1 MATLSTLD
9 AAITGTVTR
18 PGDSTWDTDRRAWNL
33 AVNQEPLAVV
43 ALADATD
50 AVATIRQAA
59 AEGLTVTVQ
68 PRGHGATPGTAD
80 GAVLVRTS
88 ALQDITIDTDRRVA
102 RVGAGVRWGDL
113 NARLDGTG
121 LIGLAGTNPGL
132 SVVGYL
138 LGGGLSWFGRCH
150 GVAATSVRSIELVS
164 PDGEQVRVS
173 ADVDPELFW
182 ALRGAGGEFGIVT
195 AAEIELFPRPSIV
208 GGQLVFP
215 VDAAAGVLAAFIELT
230 ATAPTE
236 LTAFANVVHFPSLPF
251 IPEPVRGKSV
261 VSVALAYLGD
271 EVGLASM
278 LGPVRAAGPLVQ
290 DTVAPLPVS
299 QLGRIAE
306 EPVDPSPS
314 VDHNFLLRQFD
325 GATAGRFLD
334 AVGSRESTPIMATSI
349 RHLDGALTAG
359 TPDGG
364 IAANVEEPFLVGAVA
379 PVFDPATVPATRAGF
394 AALLAALDGD
404 AHDRAPFNFLGH
416 RPITSA
422 YSAADI
428 TRLQALKRSRDPDHV
443 IRSNRPIPA

>member
-121 LIGLAGTNPGL
+121 LIGLAGTNP
-132 SVVGYL
+132 SVSVMGYL
-138 LGGGLSWFGRCH
+138 LGGGLSWFGRSH
-150 GVAATSVRSIELVS
+150 GVAATSVRSIELVT
-164 PDGEQVRVS
+164 PAGEQVRVS

-195 AAEIELFPRPSIV
+195 AAEMELFPHPSIV

-215 VDAAAGVLAAFIELT
+215 VDAAAAVLAASIELT
-230 ATAPTE
+230 AAAPTE
-236 LTAFANVVHFPSLPF
+236 LTAFVSVVHFPPLQF
-251 IPEPVRGKSV
+251 ISELVRGRSV
-261 VSVALAYLGD
+261 VRLAVAYLGD
-271 EVGLASM
+271 EAGLSTW
-278 LGPVRAAGPLVQ
+278 LEPVRAAGPLIR

-314 VDHNFLLRQFD
+314 LDHSFLLRRFD
-325 GATAGRFLD
+325 DATAARFLG
-334 AVGSRESTPIMATSI
+334 AVGDRESTPLMSITI
-349 RHLDGALTAG
+349 RHLGGAFVTGDA
-359 TPDGG
+359 DGG
-364 IAANVEEPFLVGAVA
+364 VAASVDEPFLVGAVA
-379 PVFDPATVPATRAGF
+379 PVFDPATVPTSRAGF
-394 AALLAALDGD
+394 AALMAALGD
-404 AHDRAPFNFLGH
+404 DAVDRAPFHFLGD
-416 RPITSA
+416 RPITAA

-428 TRLQALKRSRDPDHV
+428 ARLQAVKRTHDPNHM